1 MINAKLTGINRE
13 ELLRYLGYH
22 GGSLPPELLSDIA
35 ECEAAVMQTAR
46 PRAVWRVFDLAADGS
61 FAGGAFVPQAEDIR
75 SLLQPCRKAILMA
88 VTLGA
93 EVESLLRR
101 SQARD
106 MARAAILDAAAS
118 AAVENVCDN
127 LCADLQAYFS
137 PLCLTDRFSPG
148 YGDFPLAQQA
158 ELCRV
163 LDVSRRIGVFL
174 SESGLMI
181 PQKSVTALIGVAEQ
195 PSEPRRRSC
204 NTCRLAGSCAYRK
217 EGSHCEQA

>member
-1 MINAKLTGINRE
+1 MINAKLTGISRQ

-22 GGSLPPELLSDIA
+22 GGELPPELLAVID
-35 ECEAAVMQTAR
+35 ECEAAVMQAAQ
-46 PRAVWRVFDLAADGS
+46 PRAVWRVFDLTADGRFS
-61 FAGGAFVPQAEDIR
+61 GDAFAPQGEDIR
-75 SLLQPCRKAILMA
+75 TLLQPCRKAILMA
-88 VTLGA
+88 ATLGS
-93 EVESLLRR
+93 EIESLVRR
-101 SQARD
+101 SQTRD

-137 PLCLTDRFSPG
+137 PLFLTDRFSPG

-163 LDVSRRIGVFL
+163 LDVSRRIGVYL

-181 PQKSVTALIGVAEQ
+181 PQKSVTALIGIADR
-195 PSEPRRRSC
+195 PPEPRQRSC
-204 NTCRLAGSCAYRK
+204 GTCRLAGSCAYRK
-217 EGSHCEQA
+217 EGRHCEQS